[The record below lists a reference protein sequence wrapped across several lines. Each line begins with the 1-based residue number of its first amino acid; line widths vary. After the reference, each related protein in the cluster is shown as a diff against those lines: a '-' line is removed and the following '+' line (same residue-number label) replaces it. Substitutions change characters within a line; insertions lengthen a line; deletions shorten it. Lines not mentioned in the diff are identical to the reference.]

1 MESEDADSDTDTDK
15 LIGLSERVYSWSH
28 DKQELSITITYENQR
43 VGYLNAV
50 IMDVGSLKLGGFR
63 DEKLVCQDKEIEEE
77 LLTFYKSL
85 SDVLESRVIFYITD
99 FFLEK
104 IYRGMGIGGDILN
117 LLPEW
122 LDTHFPEVND
132 LYLFP
137 YPLEKS
143 NGKVECVK
151 NVDDKKLLEMRTK
164 LIRFYLSHGLRKTQ
178 TQFLYRPIKPAA

>member
-1 MESEDADSDTDTDK
+1 MESEDSDSETDTDK
-15 LIGLSERVYSWSH
+15 LIRLSEKVYSWSP
-28 DKQELSITITYENQR
+28 DKEELSIVITYDNQR

-50 IMDVGSLKLGGFR
+50 IMDVGSLKSGGFR
-63 DEKLVCQDKEIEEE
+63 DDKLECQDKEIEEE

-85 SDVLESRVIFYITD
+85 SADLETRVVFYITD

-104 IYRGMGIGGDILN
+104 QYRGMGIGGDILN

-122 LDTHFPEVND
+122 LNSHFPEVND

-151 NVDDKKLLEMRTK
+151 NVDEKKLLEMRTK
-164 LIRFYLSHGLRKTQ
+164 LIRFYLSHGLKKTR
-178 TQFLYRPIKPAA
+178 TQFLYRTIRPVA